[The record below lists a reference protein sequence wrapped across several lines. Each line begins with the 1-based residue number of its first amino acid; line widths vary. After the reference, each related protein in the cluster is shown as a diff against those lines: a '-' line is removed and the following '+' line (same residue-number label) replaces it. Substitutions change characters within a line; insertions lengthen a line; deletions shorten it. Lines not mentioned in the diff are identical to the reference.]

1 MRVSIAVCRV
11 PCKPMNFVPD
21 GVHRMFTLTQ
31 RGPREDMGYTIDFR
45 CRNEQPGLCSPAKGD
60 PHEGHLRPEMV
71 SLVPPGLRK
80 AIQFETRSVS
90 FLIV

>member
-1 MRVSIAVCRV
+1 MEFHHRWDFTHVSADSTSSRGDLGCAVRLV
-11 PCKPMNFVPD
+11 Y
-21 GVHRMFTLTQ
+21 RYE
-31 RGPREDMGYTIDFR
+31 RS
-45 CRNEQPGLCSPAKGD
+45 GLCSLAKGD

-90 FLIV
+90 FLIL

>member
-1 MRVSIAVCRV
+1 MHNRFSIQLRAVR
-11 PCKPMNFVPD
+11 
-21 GVHRMFTLTQ
+21 
-31 RGPREDMGYTIDFR
+31 
-45 CRNEQPGLCSPAKGD
+45 LCHTAQGD
-60 PHEGHLRPEMV
+60 PHEGHLRPEPV